1 MAPSLK
7 KIIILSD
14 IHLTSDG
21 KKIADLDPLNK
32 LEVAINHLIEKHK
45 DLDHLVFTGDLANN
59 GLESEYAHLKKAT
72 SGLSNPITFMMG
84 TVSYTHLTLPT
95 ICSV

>member
-32 LEVAINHLIEKHK
+32 LDAAINHLIEKHK
-45 DLDHLVFTGDLANN
+45 DLWTDEMDKYKDIGGVRIEDDIVV
-59 GLESEYAHLKKAT
+59 KKD
-72 SGLSNPITFMMG
+72 GYQQLN
-84 TVSYTHLTLPT
+84 
-95 ICSV
+95 